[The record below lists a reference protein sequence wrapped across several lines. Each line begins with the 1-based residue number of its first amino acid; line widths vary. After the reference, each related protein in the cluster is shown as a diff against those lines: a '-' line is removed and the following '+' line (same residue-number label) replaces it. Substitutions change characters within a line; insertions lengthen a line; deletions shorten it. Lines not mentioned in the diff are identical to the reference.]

1 MIQRIQTLYVL
12 AAIICLSMVTA
23 GNTLFSY
30 LSETMRYKVSSFGVT
45 QHALEDDKLIN
56 TESFMG
62 YTVGAG
68 LLLIALVT
76 LISFKDVKRQ
86 HRFGRMLFYAYF
98 AVLISVMVF
107 FYIGDSQVSND
118 ITSREM
124 GMGLIFLIIGFPFVF
139 LANTGINRDKKLL
152 DSLNRLR

>member
-1 MIQRIQTLYVL
+1 
-12 AAIICLSMVTA
+12 MVTA

-30 LSETMRYKVSSFGVT
+30 LSETMRYTVSSFGVT
-45 QHALEDDKLIN
+45 QHDLVDDKLVN

-62 YTVGAG
+62 YMVGAG

-76 LISFKDVKRQ
+76 LISFKDLKRQ

-107 FYIGDSQVSND
+107 FYIGDSQVLND

-124 GMGLIFLIIGFPFVF
+124 GMG
-139 LANTGINRDKKLL
+139 
-152 DSLNRLR
+152 

>member
-1 MIQRIQTLYVL
+1 MIQRIQTLYLLVT
-12 AAIICLSMVTA
+12 IICLSMVTA
-23 GNTLFSY
+23 GSNLFSY
-30 LSETMRYKVSSFGVT
+30 LSETMKFKVSSFGVT

-56 TESFMG
+56 TDSFLG
-62 YTVGAG
+62 YLVGAG

-98 AVLISVMVF
+98 VVLVSVIIF
-107 FYIGDSQVSND
+107 FYMGDSQVASD

-124 GMGLIFLIIGFPFVF
+124 GTGLFFLIIGFPFVF